1 MGPRDQPLRD
11 LLPQEEVRW
20 APLQE
25 VGAARDHYGD
35 VVLSLVSN
43 RHDYWQ
49 AVLVVATA
57 FGVLNLATS
66 TDWGWIPASVV
77 LVAVATRMLW
87 ACMPTWLLLGLV
99 LVPTVVAEATNVGD
113 SGFLVVTVLLAGVA
127 AEPAS
132 RVTLALSAAAVLS
145 PFGLWAARVEDY
157 QDHGPWTW
165 AAGLLLGWL
174 FGAAIGR
181 LWQLVDELQDSRAQ
195 LAESAARQERN
206 RIARELHDLV
216 GHNFSVVLLHMAGAR
231 ATLRSSPADAEA
243 ALLQAEQVGREGM
256 NDLRE
261 ALTLMRSGGEPA
273 TPVETVDALDDLVE
287 RYRRAGLD
295 VAVEVDGPL
304 ASIATTAA
312 LLVQDV
318 VREGLTNAAKHA
330 PAESVA
336 IAISVAADDVHVS
349 VTNALATPVP
359 VPVSAGFGL
368 VGLRERIE
376 AVGGRFEA
384 GVDSSAAR
392 DVWRLSTFVP
402 RALDRVAGPL
412 ETMP

>member
-1 MGPRDQPLRD
+1 L
-11 LLPQEEVRW
+11 
-20 APLQE
+20 
-25 VGAARDHYGD
+25 
-35 VVLSLVSN
+35 
-43 RHDYWQ
+43 
-49 AVLVVATA
+49 
-57 FGVLNLATS
+57 
-66 TDWGWIPASVV
+66 VV

-87 ACMPTWLLLGLV
+87 ARMPTWLLLGVV

-145 PFGLWAARVEDY
+145 PFGLWAASVEDY

-295 VAVEVDGPL
+295 VAVVVDGPL

-336 IAISVAADDVHVS
+336 ITISVVADDVHVS
-349 VTNALATPVP
+349 VSNALATPVP

-392 DVWRLSTFVP
+392 DVWRLSTSVP

-412 ETMP
+412 ETTP

>member
-1 MGPRDQPLRD
+1 M
-11 LLPQEEVRW
+11 
-20 APLQE
+20 
-25 VGAARDHYGD
+25 
-35 VVLSLVSN
+35 LSLVSN

-49 AVLVVATA
+49 AVLVVATT
-57 FGVLNLATS
+57 FGVLNVATS
-66 TDWGWIPASVV
+66 TEWGWIPASVV
-77 LVAVATRMLW
+77 LVAVFVRMAW
-87 ACMPTWLLLGLV
+87 TGMPTWLLLALV
-99 LVPTVVAEATNVGD
+99 LVPTVVAEASAVGD

-127 AEPAS
+127 TEPAS
-132 RVTLALSAAAVLS
+132 RMTLALSSAAVLS
-145 PFGLWAARVEDY
+145 PFGLWAARIDDY

-181 LWQLVDELQDSRAQ
+181 LWQLVDELQESRAQ

-273 TPVETVDALDDLVE
+273 KPVETVAALDDLVE

-295 VAVEVDGPL
+295 VAVSVDGPL
-304 ASIATTAA
+304 ESIATTAA

-330 PAESVA
+330 PSESVS
-336 IAISVAADDVHVS
+336 ITISVVADEVHVS
-349 VTNALATPVP
+349 VTNALAGPVP
-359 VPVSAGFGL
+359 PHRTAGYGL

-376 AVGGRFEA
+376 AVGGRFDA
-384 GVDSSAAR
+384 AVGSSEGR
-392 DVWRLSTFVP
+392 DAWHLSTFVP

-412 ETMP
+412 ETTPLEKTP